1 MNRSAWTGWVVF
13 AGVMMLVTGAINV
26 IEGIVALI
34 RRNEIVVSPDHF
46 YVVNLT
52 SWGWTVLIFGA
63 VVGLTGIGLLFGQT
77 WARILGIVV
86 VGLHAVAQVLWIGAY
101 PLWSLAMLALDT
113 VVIFALTARWPGRVT
128 EDDEEYEATGNGQG
142 QHSADR
148 YHTVGR

>member
-13 AGVMMLVTGAINV
+13 AGVMMVVTGAINV
-26 IEGIVALI
+26 IEGIIALI
-34 RRNEIVVSPDHF
+34 RRSEIVIAPDHL
-46 YVVNLT
+46 YVINLV

-63 VVGLTGIGLLFGQT
+63 VVGLTGIGLLLGQT

-86 VGLHAVAQVLWIGAY
+86 VSLHAIAQVLWIGAY

-113 VVIFALTARWPGRVT
+113 VVLFALTAKWPVRLD
-128 EDDEEYEATGNGQG
+128 DDEEYADDDTRPA

-148 YHTVGR
+148 YHTVNR

>member
-1 MNRSAWTGWVVF
+1 MKRSAWTGWVVF

-34 RRNEIVVSPDHF
+34 RRNEIVLAPDHF

-86 VGLHAVAQVLWIGAY
+86 VGLHAVAQVLWISAY

-113 VVIFALTARWPGRVT
+113 VVLFALTAKWPGSLD
-128 EDDEEYEATGNGQG
+128 EDEEYPDADDRQA